1 MMSAAV
7 VRVAIDPASDPA
19 HRHGIL
25 NDVVIPEVKALP
37 GFVRGMWLHDREGT
51 GTCVAVFESEEE
63 ARAGL
68 AVLTRPG
75 GPPLLGSGL
84 HEVDAE
90 A

>member
-1 MMSAAV
+1 MSAVV
-7 VRVAIDPASDPA
+7 VRVAIDPASGSA
-19 HRHGIL
+19 HRHGTL

-37 GFVRGMWLHDREGT
+37 GFVRGMWLHDGEGT
-51 GTCVAVFESEEE
+51 VVFESEEE

>member
-1 MMSAAV
+1 MTSAAV
-7 VRVAIDPASDPA
+7 VQVAIDPGSDA
-19 HRHGIL
+19 THRHGIL
-25 NDVVIPEVKALP
+25 NELVIPEVKALP
-37 GFVRGMWLHDREGT
+37 GFVRGVWLHDGEGT
-51 GTCVAVFESEEE
+51 GTCVVVFENKED

-75 GPPLLGSGL
+75 GPRLLGSGL

>member
-1 MMSAAV
+1 MV
-7 VRVAIDPASDPA
+7 QVAIDAGSDA
-19 HRHGIL
+19 THRHGIL

-37 GFVRGMWLHDREGT
+37 GFVRGLWLHDRQGT
-51 GTCVAVFESEEE
+51 ATCVVVFESEED

-68 AVLTRPG
+68 EVLTRPG